1 MKPFLWLLT
10 LALAIECSAG
20 GLLARFI
27 MRSLA
32 DTHTEPPMF
41 TAWFFGH
48 PAFWLLVPIP
58 WLISAV
64 LLSRRPAT
72 GTDSVLLFAGTL
84 AVAAAFV
91 AGVMLIAAVL
101 PLLTFK
107 A

>member
-10 LALAIECSAG
+10 LALVIECSAV

-41 TAWFFGH
+41 TNWFFGH
-48 PAFWLLVPIP
+48 PALWLLVPVP

-64 LLSRRPAT
+64 RLSRRPAT
-72 GTDSVLLFAGTL
+72 GADAVLLFAGTL
-84 AVAAAFV
+84 VVAAASV
-91 AGVMLIAAVL
+91 AAVMLIAVIL